1 MEVHEPN
8 LPTAVEAVESQF
20 EVTYG
25 EEMTECMASDLESLK
40 QEVKAPAS
48 AVPEAAPAG
57 AVGEEKE
64 GEVEEDEPKKKK
76 ARSSAEEIVIDDD
89 DNEEED
95 SKDIGIGDDN
105 NAVVSNNEV
114 ILID

>member
-40 QEVKAPAS
+40 QEAS
-48 AVPEAAPAG
+48 
-57 AVGEEKE
+57 E
-64 GEVEEDEPKKKK
+64 GLDLAKGSFNITYMNKGKKVVVRTQGNYKIMVSKQPNSEGNFEVNCE
-76 ARSSAEEIVIDDD
+76 
-89 DNEEED
+89 
-95 SKDIGIGDDN
+95 
-105 NAVVSNNEV
+105 
-114 ILID
+114 LIKGQ